1 MKKLIAL
8 ISALSLIV
16 CGCSASDESQTD
28 ESSLLEGTPANI
40 TTEGVKMESYESL
53 SNTVHGWGQGKQFN
67 EMNIPTSCIDFQQKY
82 GKYNASFIKEDCG
95 NTIYLTFD
103 EGYENGYT
111 SAILDVLKEKNVPA
125 VFFVTGDYVEASPE
139 LVERMIEEGHAVGN
153 HTLTHPSMP
162 LLSEEEMASEINELD
177 SLVEEQF
184 GYQMNLF
191 RPPKGEF
198 SEESLAVTQAQG
210 YQSVFWSFAYADW
223 DTNDQPNPEEAVK
236 TLTERLHPGG
246 IYLLHAVSSTN
257 AEILG
262 EFIDNARAA
271 GYEFALLT

>member
-16 CGCSASDESQTD
+16 CGCSGSDNSQTD
-28 ESSLLEGTPANI
+28 EVSSLENAPANI
-40 TTEGVKMESYESL
+40 TAQGVTMASPASL
-53 SNTVHGWGQGKQFN
+53 SKTVQGWGQGKQFD
-67 EMNIPTSCIDFQQKY
+67 EMNRPISCITFQQEY

-111 SAILDVLKEKNVPA
+111 SVILDVLQEKNVPA
-125 VFFVTGDYVEASPE
+125 VFFVTGDYVESSPE
-139 LVERMIEEGHAVGN
+139 LIERMINEGHAIGN

-162 LLSEEEMASEINELD
+162 LLSEEEMAAEINELD

-223 DTNDQPNPEEAVK
+223 DINDQPNPDQALK
-236 TLTERLHPGG
+236 TLIERLHPGG

-257 AEILG
+257 AEVLG
-262 EFIDNARAA
+262 DFIDCARAE
-271 GYEFALLT
+271 GYEFVLLT

>member
-1 MKKLIAL
+1 MKKLIVL

-40 TTEGVKMESYESL
+40 TTEGVKMESYENL

-67 EMNIPTSCIDFQQKY
+67 EMNIPTSCIEFQQKY

>member
-28 ESSLLEGTPANI
+28 ESSLLEGTPTNI

>member
-28 ESSLLEGTPANI
+28 ESSLLEGAPANI

-67 EMNIPTSCIDFQQKY
+67 EMNIPTSCTDFQQKY
-82 GKYNASFIKEDCG
+82 GKYNASFIKENCG

-111 SAILDVLKEKNVPA
+111 STILDVLKEKNVPA

>member
-82 GKYNASFIKEDCG
+82 GKYNASFVKEDCG

-111 SAILDVLKEKNVPA
+111 FAILDVLKEKNVPA

-246 IYLLHAVSSTN
+246 IYLMHAVSSTN

>member
-40 TTEGVKMESYESL
+40 TTEGVNMESYENL